1 MLTNFKHSLEE
12 EECPVPDDVRE
23 TLKEFH
29 NDLLLH
35 CGEKVFLF
43 FPKLFYAEYLTLNV
57 DSPLVHAGI
66 HIEEEPV
73 EEEVD
78 TSLRGRLLSLLDKIK
93 SIRGKKTEEKPE
105 VEEET
110 KPSKSSRTL
119 KTLSIQVQPLCSNA
133 SSQSELIWKRNMI

>member
-1 MLTNFKHSLEE
+1 MH
-12 EECPVPDDVRE
+12 V
-23 TLKEFH
+23 
-29 NDLLLH
+29 
-35 CGEKVFLF
+35 
-43 FPKLFYAEYLTLNV
+43 
-57 DSPLVHAGI
+57 GI

-110 KPSKSSRTL
+110 KPSKSSKTL
-119 KTLSIQVQPLCSNA
+119 KTLSIQVRPLCSNA
-133 SSQSELIWKRNMI
+133 SSQSELVWEHNI